1 VKRLPPRTT
10 TDAGSTAVSDE
21 DSLTAGR
28 LRLLRPLL
36 VALLVA
42 FAVALHEAPTQG
54 VTFSRDYRPQIEQF
68 MTPGSSAFC
77 HCLRN

>member
-1 VKRLPPRTT
+1 MLQPFF
-10 TDAGSTAVSDE
+10 
-21 DSLTAGR
+21 
-28 LRLLRPLL
+28 
-36 VALLVA
+36 VALLIA

-54 VTFSRDYRPQIEQF
+54 VTFERDYRPQIEQF